1 MRLTDLHLL
10 MSNRYRKGKDMS
22 KKKVELEQMGD
33 SEFVVIRLT
42 NTLQPMVGT
51 ILNKLRVNSLIS
63 SKQYTVVITPRK
75 NHENKKIKKGLD
87 KVS

>member
-1 MRLTDLHLL
+1 
-10 MSNRYRKGKDMS
+10 MS

-33 SEFVVIRLT
+33 SEFVVVRLT

-51 ILNKLRVNSLIS
+51 ILSKLRVNSLIS
-63 SKQYTVVITPRK
+63 CKQYTVVITPRK
-75 NHENKKIKKGLD
+75 NHENKKLKKGLD